1 MNDNYNDYGCIVTMK
16 SSPAEKIRLMSSM
29 FYGRRDVFARRYERK
44 DGRGGYAPLCSNEW
58 VRGVCGKCAKVKGDC
73 ATCAARD
80 FMPISDKVF
89 EWHLRGVDDKGK
101 PFTMGVYPMLEDD
114 TVRFAAIDFDKAS
127 WRGDVN
133 STIQVLKELGLPV
146 VCERSRSGNGAHL
159 WFFFSEPISAEIVR
173 DVLSFIIAITME
185 RNPSMGFDSY
195 DRIFP
200 CQNRLP
206 KGGFGNL
213 IALPLQG
220 GPRKAGNSLFVDERL
235 VPYYDQWEFLS
246 RISMITREQFIA
258 LRSRACSEKRQLI
271 PQTDEEVERNEPW
284 SLFGVSSKAKKE
296 EAVFV
301 VSSSPIRIVLGNA
314 IYISQDDLPP
324 VLRGRL
330 LRLAAFVNPRF
341 READWM
347 RRPVY
352 GLSRVVSRGI
362 DGEKFVVLPRGLLDA
377 VIKTL
382 KEVHAKWKIE
392 DKRFVGSPIC
402 CEFNGELRLEQMPA
416 AKALIAYD
424 SGVLAAG
431 TAFGKTVL
439 AAWMIG
445 ERKINTLILVNK
457 KPLMT
462 QWVERLSQFLNIPQK
477 EIGVWGGGKHKYT
490 GKIDVALIQSLV
502 RRGAVNKEIVGSY
515 GQLIVDECH
524 GVPAIS
530 FEAVTNAFTGRYIL
544 GLSATPVRRDG
555 MHPIIQMQCGP
566 LRHRVEPKRMAT
578 FEHFEHRVNVRLTGF
593 ESGFCSQVTDEK
605 PSYSLLIEE
614 LIGNACRNE
623 MIVHDVLGVISEGRS
638 PVVLTER
645 RKHLEEL
652 EKMLAGRVENLLV
665 LHGGMGAKDIKV
677 LEEKRAS
684 IPDTSPRVLL
694 ATGSYL
700 GEGFDDARLDT
711 LFLALP
717 ISWKGRL
724 TQYAGRLHRRHAGK
738 REVRIYDY
746 ADTNVQMFARMF
758 NKRCAGYKALG
769 YEIAMPIS
777 TVSGLPT
784 NVSLIREK
792 HLDEKYSETV
802 RRILR
807 EGVSSEEIDLF
818 LFAAEAMQQDKQS
831 DSETVDDELAR
842 SAVER
847 FFFRHLESLPET
859 KGKFAINVRLPIPFG
874 GNPDMEVDF
883 VSEQSK
889 FAIEIDGSHHFA
901 DRDAYRRDR
910 RKDELLQENG
920 YFILRFLAD
929 DVMNNLGEVMARVI
943 RRLK

>member
-1 MNDNYNDYGCIVTMK
+1 MSSDCNDQGCIVTMK

-58 VRGVCGKCAKVKGDC
+58 VRGVCGKCAKLKGDC

-80 FMPISDKVF
+80 FLPISDKVF

-101 PFTMGVYPMLEDD
+101 AFTMGIYPMLEDD
-114 TVRFAAIDFDKAS
+114 TVRFAAMDFDKSS

-146 VCERSRSGNGAHL
+146 ACERSRSGNGAHL
-159 WFFFSEPISAEIVR
+159 WFFFTEPISAEIVR

-185 RNPSMGFDSY
+185 RNPSLGFDSY

-220 GPRKAGNSLFVDERL
+220 APRKVGNSLFVDERL
-235 VPYYDQWEFLS
+235 VPYYDQWDFLS
-246 RISMITREQFIA
+246 RIPMITREQFMM

-284 SLFGVSSKAKKE
+284 SLFGVSTGTKKE
-296 EAVFV
+296 EPTVV
-301 VSSSPIRIVLGNA
+301 VSSDPIRVVLGNA
-314 IYISQDDLPP
+314 IYIDQEDLPP

-341 READWM
+341 REAEWM

-352 GLSRVVSRGI
+352 GLSRVISRGI
-362 DGEKFVVLPRGLLDA
+362 DGENFLVLPRGVLDA
-377 VIKTL
+377 VIKVF
-382 KEVHAKWKIE
+382 KDARAKWKIE
-392 DKRFVGSPIC
+392 DKRFSGSPIC
-402 CEFNGELRLEQMPA
+402 CEFGGELRPEQLA
-416 AKALIAYD
+416 ASKTLIAHD
-424 SGVLAAG
+424 TGVLAAG

-439 AAWMIG
+439 SAWMIAV
-445 ERKINTLILVNK
+445 RKTNTLILVNK

-524 GVPAIS
+524 GVPATS
-530 FEAVTNAFTGRYIL
+530 FEAVTNAFTGKYIL

-555 MHPIIQMQCGP
+555 LHPIIQMQCGP
-566 LRHRVEPKRMAT
+566 LRHRVEPKRMAV
-578 FEHFEHRVNVRLTGF
+578 FEHFDHRVNVRLTGF
-593 ESGFCSQVTDEK
+593 ESGFARQEDEK

-614 LIGNACRNE
+614 LIANVRRNE
-623 MIVHDVLGVISEGRS
+623 MIIQDVLGAISEGRS

-645 RKHLEEL
+645 RKHLEML

-665 LHGGMGAKDIKV
+665 LHGGMGAKEIRA

-769 YEIAMPIS
+769 YEITMPIS

-784 NVSLIREK
+784 NVSIIREK

-818 LFAAEAMQQDKQS
+818 LFAAEAMQQANPS
-831 DSETVDDELAR
+831 DVAVVDDELAR

-847 FFFRHLESLPET
+847 FFFRHLESVPKT
-859 KGKFAINVRLPIPFG
+859 KSRFALNARLQIPFG

-883 VSEQSK
+883 ISEQDK
-889 FAIEIDGSHHFA
+889 LAVEIDGSNHFA
-901 DRDAYRRDR
+901 DKDAYRRDR

-929 DVMNNLGEVMARVI
+929 DIMNRLGEVMMRI
-943 RRLK
+943 LRRLK

>member
-1 MNDNYNDYGCIVTMK
+1 MNCNHHNQWNIVTMK
-16 SSPAEKIRLMSSM
+16 SPPEEKVRLMSAM

-44 DGRGGYAPLCSNEW
+44 DGRSGYAPVCSNEW
-58 VRGVCGKCAKVKGDC
+58 VRGVCGKCAKVRGDC

-89 EWHLRGVDDKGK
+89 EWHLRGVDDEGK

-114 TVRFAAIDFDKAS
+114 TVRFAAMDFDKSS
-127 WRGDVN
+127 WRGDVS
-133 STIQVLKELGLPV
+133 STIQVLKELCLPV
-146 VCERSRSGNGAHL
+146 ACERSRSGNGAHL
-159 WFFFSEPISAEIVR
+159 WFFFDEPISAEIVR
-173 DVLSFIIAITME
+173 DVLSFVISITME
-185 RNPSMGFDSY
+185 RNSSMGFDSY

-220 GPRKAGNSLFVDERL
+220 GPRKVGNSLFVDERL
-235 VPYYDQWEFLS
+235 VPYYDQWDFLS
-246 RISMITREQFIA
+246 RIPMITREQFMT
-258 LRSRACSEKRQLI
+258 LCSRACSEKRQLI

-284 SLFGVSSKAKKE
+284 SLFGAFRGPKKE
-296 EAVFV
+296 EPALAA
-301 VSSSPIRIVLGNA
+301 SSDPIRVVLGNA
-314 IYISQDDLPP
+314 IYIDQEDLPP

-341 READWM
+341 REAEWM

-352 GLSRVVSRGI
+352 GLSRVISRGI
-362 DGEKFVVLPRGLLDA
+362 DGENFLVLPRGLLDA
-377 VIKTL
+377 VIKTF
-382 KEVHAKWKIE
+382 KDARVKWKID
-392 DKRFVGSPIC
+392 DKRFSGSPIC
-402 CEFNGELRLEQMPA
+402 CEFGGELRPEQLA
-416 AKALIAYD
+416 ASKTLITHD
-424 SGVLAAG
+424 TGVLAAG

-439 AAWMIG
+439 SAWMIAA
-445 ERKINTLILVNK
+445 RKTNTLILVNK
-457 KPLMT
+457 KPLMS
-462 QWVERLSQFLNIPQK
+462 QWVERLSQFLNIPKK
-477 EIGVWGGGKHKYT
+477 EIGVWGGGKRKYT
-490 GKIDVALIQSLV
+490 GKIDVAVIQSLV
-502 RRGAVNKEIVGSY
+502 RKGSVNKEIVGSY

-524 GVPAIS
+524 GVPATS
-530 FEAVTNAFTGRYIL
+530 FEAVTNVFTGKYIL

-555 MHPIIQMQCGP
+555 LHPIIQMQCGP
-566 LRHRVEPKRMAT
+566 LRHKVDPKAMAA
-578 FEHFEHRVNVRLTGF
+578 FEHFDHRVNVRLTGF
-593 ESGFCSQVTDEK
+593 ESGFAQQENEK
-605 PSYSLLIEE
+605 PSYSIMIEE
-614 LIGNACRNE
+614 LIANARRNE
-623 MIVHDVLGVISEGRS
+623 MIVRDVLGAIAEGRS

-645 RKHLEEL
+645 RKHLELL
-652 EKMLAGRVENLLV
+652 EKMLTGEVENLLV
-665 LHGGMGAKDIKV
+665 LHGGMGAREIKA

-684 IPDTSPRVLL
+684 VPDESPRVLL

-717 ISWKGRL
+717 ISWRGRL

-738 REVRIYDY
+738 RDVRIYDY

-769 YEIAMPIS
+769 YEITMPIS
-777 TVSGLPT
+777 TVSGLPS

-792 HLDEKYSETV
+792 RLEEKYSETV

-807 EGVSSEEIDLF
+807 EGVSAEEIDLF
-818 LFAAEAMQQDKQS
+818 VFATETMEGVSPS
-831 DSETVDDELAR
+831 DSGIIDDESAR

-847 FFFRHLESLPET
+847 FFFRHLESTPET
-859 KGKFAINVRLPIPFG
+859 KGKFRLNARLPIPFG

-883 VSEQSK
+883 ISERNK
-889 FAIEIDGSHHFA
+889 LAVEIDGSHHFA
-901 DRDAYRRDR
+901 DKDAYRRDR

-929 DVMNNLGEVMARVI
+929 DVMNNLGEVMARVV